1 MPRVVTVESACEP
14 LRRTGEVRLLA
25 PRWGDTQERMG
36 QAMSFATRVH
46 SFIGLI
52 ARALD
57 IVRVLG
63 LFLVATVSMWL
74 FETAERLLSRMKKS
88 RQ

>member
-1 MPRVVTVESACEP
+1 
-14 LRRTGEVRLLA
+14 
-25 PRWGDTQERMG
+25 MG
-36 QAMSFATRVH
+36 QAMSFASRVH
-46 SFIGLI
+46 SIIGLI